1 MSPSTASDPVYSA
14 VWSDVLPI
22 DRFVAP
28 ETATAADIGKV
39 MQACFDCV
47 RDRLRS
53 GNLYDGDGKI
63 SGETLKDLGRVGYWG
78 LLVDKQ
84 FEGRGAS
91 FPSFAKF
98 LVRMATLEPSVAGL
112 ASVHS
117 CLGAVNPLS
126 SFGNAEQKHRY
137 LPLLARGERLSAFA
151 LTEPGA
157 GSDLT
162 ALRTSAVLDGDHY
175 LVNGEKLF
183 VTNAVPGSTIALVCL
198 VDDKPSV
205 LIADLPEEESEQ
217 FQVVKYGLHAIP
229 RLHNNGLVFRNFP
242 IPKANLLEPE
252 HGNGL
257 TIAYH
262 GLNRGRVTLCA
273 NAAGR
278 MRVML
283 ASMLPWTRHRHT
295 YGAAIDT
302 RELVRR
308 RIARMAALIVG
319 CDALVEWCA
328 WLLDQGCRGEM
339 ECAIAKIFGSEAQKE
354 AAIELCMKTHGGRA
368 FLQGHLFGDNVHDLL
383 APCVYEGEGEMLGM
397 LFFRSLTRDHGNEC
411 FETNVDGWVP
421 PHSPALPRALRGH
434 VQFAADSLQRSRREI
449 NRLMS
454 IHKQRLADR
463 QCSVSELSDRI
474 QAMVIMLV
482 CCLYAAKQDD
492 EVVHSAADV
501 LCQDLKR
508 RITGRRPSAAYFQTA
523 TKLGERIAAG
533 AFEAIT
539 GMDEHEILMPYQ
551 NRE

>member
-1 MSPSTASDPVYSA
+1 MSPSTGADPVHSA
-14 VWSDVLPI
+14 VWGDVLPV

-28 ETATAADIGKV
+28 ETVTPADTGKV

-47 RDRLRS
+47 RSRLRS

-78 LLVDKQ
+78 LLIDKQ
-84 FEGRGAS
+84 YQGRGAS
-91 FPSFAKF
+91 FRSFARF

-112 ASVHS
+112 ASVHG
-117 CLGAVNPLS
+117 CLGAVDPLS
-126 SFGNAEQKHRY
+126 SFGNAEQKRRY
-137 LPLLARGERLSAFA
+137 LPILARGERLSAFA

-162 ALRTSAVLDGDHY
+162 ALRTCAVLDGDHY
-175 LVNGEKLF
+175 VVSGEKLF
-183 VTNAVPGSTIALVCL
+183 ITNAVPGSTIALVCL

-205 LIADLPEEESEQ
+205 LIADLPEEEDEQ
-217 FQVVKYGLHAIP
+217 FQVVKYGLHALP
-229 RLHNNGLVFRNFP
+229 RLHNNGLVFRNFR

-262 GLNRGRVTLCA
+262 GLNRGRVALCA

-283 ASMLPWTRHRHT
+283 ASMLPWARHRHT
-295 YGAAIDT
+295 YGASIDT

-328 WLLDQGCRGEM
+328 WLLDQGCRGET
-339 ECAIAKIFGSEAQKE
+339 ECVIAKIFGSEAQKE

-397 LFFRSLTRDHGNEC
+397 LSFKSLTRGHSRER
-411 FETNVDGWVP
+411 FETSLGGWP
-421 PHSPALPRALRGH
+421 RPRFPALPPALQGH
-434 VQFAADSLQRSRREI
+434 AQFAADSLQRSRLEI
-449 NRLMS
+449 NSLMS
-454 IHKQRLADR
+454 RHKQRLADR

-474 QAMVIMLV
+474 QALVTMLT

-492 EVVHSAADV
+492 EVVHGAADV

-508 RITGRRPSAAYFQTA
+508 RVTGRRPSAAYFQTA
-523 TKLGERIAAG
+523 TKLGERITAG
-533 AFEAIT
+533 AFGAIA
-539 GMDEHEILMPYQ
+539 GLDEHEILMPYQ